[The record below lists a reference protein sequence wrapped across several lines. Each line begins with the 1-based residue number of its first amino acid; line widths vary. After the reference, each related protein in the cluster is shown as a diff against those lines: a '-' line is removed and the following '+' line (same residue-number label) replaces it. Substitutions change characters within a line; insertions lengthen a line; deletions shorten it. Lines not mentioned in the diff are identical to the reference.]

1 MISAELTIVPVGTC
15 GTSISKYVAAA
26 MSALDKKGVK
36 YEITGMGTLIETD
49 DPEKLF
55 SAIRAAHESIFKE
68 GAKRV
73 ETHVKIDDRRD
84 VDKTMEEKVGS
95 VEQRIGK

>member
-15 GTSISKYVAAA
+15 NTSISKYIAAA
-26 MSALDKKGVK
+26 TSALEDKGIK
-36 YEITGMGTLIETD
+36 YKLTGMGTLIETSN
-49 DPEKLF
+49 PEKLF
-55 SAIRAAHESIFKE
+55 SAIQAAHESIFKE

-84 VDKTMEEKVGS
+84 TDKTMDEKVGS
-95 VEQRIGK
+95 VKQKMGK

>member
-15 GTSISKYVAAA
+15 GTSISKYIAAA
-26 MSALDKKGVK
+26 MSALDEKGVE
-36 YEITGMGTLIETD
+36 YEITGMGTLIETN

>member
-15 GTSISKYVAAA
+15 ETSISKYIAAA
-26 MSALDKKGVK
+26 ASALEDNGIK
-36 YEITGMGTLIETD
+36 YKITGMGTLIETN
-49 DPEKLF
+49 DPDKLF
-55 SAIRAAHESIFKE
+55 GAIKEAHESIFKE

-84 VDKTMEEKVGS
+84 TDKTMEEKVGS
-95 VEQRIGK
+95 VEQKMGK